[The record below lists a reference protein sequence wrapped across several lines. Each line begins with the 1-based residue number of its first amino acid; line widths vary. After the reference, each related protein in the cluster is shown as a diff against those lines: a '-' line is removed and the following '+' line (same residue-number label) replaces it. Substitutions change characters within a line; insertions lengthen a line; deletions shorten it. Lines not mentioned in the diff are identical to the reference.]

1 MPKIPKNNK
10 DMHWY
15 VKGRKKPVCGCT
27 TASGLLVEI
36 LHEQYGTFAEA
47 LEHIN
52 YDEALEHINYDEEA
66 RQVCRKMIDAGC
78 E

>member
-52 YDEALEHINYDEEA
+52 YDEEA
-66 RQVCRKMIDAGC
+66 REVCRKMIKAGC

>member
-1 MPKIPKNNK
+1 MKMPKIPKGSN

-36 LHEQYGTFAEA
+36 LHEQYGTFTEA
-47 LEHIN
+47 LK
-52 YDEALEHINYDEEA
+52 HINYDEEA
-66 RQVCRKMIDAGC
+66 REVCRKMIKAGC